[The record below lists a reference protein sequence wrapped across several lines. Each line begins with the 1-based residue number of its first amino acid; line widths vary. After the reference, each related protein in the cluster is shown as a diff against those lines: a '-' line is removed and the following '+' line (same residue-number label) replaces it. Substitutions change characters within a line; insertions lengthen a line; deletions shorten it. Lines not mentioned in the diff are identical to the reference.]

1 MDLYLQLNDGYI
13 YFILYNQYLPPLWLV
28 WFRLTPMKVV
38 LRNKAY
44 NNPKYSQ
51 CNFELFWHC
60 NFVFYFLSWELWC
73 LTPLSTIY
81 QLYIVAGFFVFFLY
95 NTSIPGTYYNYP
107 IKTVNGIP
115 ALSRIFTFF
124 WKMAAN
130 LILSDLL
137 FLIVYLFYLVKTS
150 VLHSCNEFHGILQPY
165 I

>member
-81 QLYIVAGFFVFFLY
+81 QLYIVAGFFVFFY
-95 NTSIPGTYYNYP
+95 IIP
-107 IKTVNGIP
+107 
-115 ALSRIFTFF
+115 
-124 WKMAAN
+124 
-130 LILSDLL
+130 
-137 FLIVYLFYLVKTS
+137 VYLVHIITILLKRWTEFQLYLEY
-150 VLHSCNEFHGILQPY
+150 LHSFEKWLPT
-165 I
+165 